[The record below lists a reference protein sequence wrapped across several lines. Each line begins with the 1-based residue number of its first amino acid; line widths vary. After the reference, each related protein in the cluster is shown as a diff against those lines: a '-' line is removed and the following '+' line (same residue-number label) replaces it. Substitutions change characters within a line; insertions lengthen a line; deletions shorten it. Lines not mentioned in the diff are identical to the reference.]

1 MKSTPNTLLDFTK
14 ANLNWDIRRQRFL
27 VAFILALIA
36 VRTVNLTEIA
46 SHMGGTKNK
55 AAYRKIQRFFQIF
68 KPSSVIFLKFLLN
81 LLPDDPLVLV
91 MDRTNWDYGV
101 VHINFLV
108 LGVLYQ
114 STVIPLCW
122 LVLEKKG
129 NSNQTE
135 RIQLL
140 NFLLRVLP
148 FSRIKVFIADREF
161 VGQDWLAYLKT
172 RGIKRCIRM
181 KKSSLIFPNFKARN
195 LWLRFEHLK
204 VGESQFLRR
213 KHRISGEWFH
223 LAAVMLEDDLLV
235 VACDDKPRSGL
246 QYYGLRW
253 GIETLFGNTK
263 TRGFHLEATMPEGAF
278 YGQEDAHLVD
288 PKKLGMLMGLVS
300 LGTLWALRV
309 GEWLEKTTNVM
320 RRKSHGRFERSLFRV
335 GLDYLR
341 GIIFDGVLEK
351 REHRFVFRVLTCT

>member
-1 MKSTPNTLLDFTK
+1 MKSTPNTLLELTK

-27 VAFILALIA
+27 IAFILALIA

-46 SHMGGTKNK
+46 SYLGGTKNK
-55 AAYRKIQRFFQIF
+55 AAYRRIQRFFQHF
-68 KPSSVIFLKFLLN
+68 KPSTTNFLKFLLS
-81 LLPDDPLVLV
+81 LLPDEPLVLV

-135 RIQLL
+135 RIRLL

-148 FSRIKVFIADREF
+148 ISSIKVFIADREF
-161 VGQDWLAYLKT
+161 VGKVWLNYLNS
-172 RGIKRCIRM
+172 RGIKRCVRM
-181 KKSSLIFPNFKARN
+181 RKNSLIFPDYKAKNLGSRFKN
-195 LWLRFEHLK
+195 LK
-204 VGESQFLRR
+204 VGESQFIRR
-213 KHRISGEWFH
+213 KYRISGEWFH
-223 LAAVMLEDDLLV
+223 LAGVMLEDDLLV

-246 QYYGLRW
+246 KYYGLRW

-263 TRGFHLEATMPEGAF
+263 TRGFHLEDTHLSISWLSFRSSRHSMLSKPPTMPPVTQPNC
-278 YGQEDAHLVD
+278 YNIDAAS
-288 PKKLGMLMGLVS
+288 K
-300 LGTLWALRV
+300 TL
-309 GEWLEKTTNVM
+309 
-320 RRKSHGRFERSLFRV
+320 
-335 GLDYLR
+335 
-341 GIIFDGVLEK
+341 
-351 REHRFVFRVLTCT
+351 

>member
-1 MKSTPNTLLDFTK
+1 MKSTPNTLLDLAK

-46 SHMGGTKNK
+46 SHMGGTKTK

-68 KPSSVIFLKFLLN
+68 KPSSVVFLKFLLS
-81 LLPDDPLVLV
+81 LLPDEPLVLV

-148 FSRIKVFIADREF
+148 ISRIKVFIGDREF
-161 VGQDWLAYLKT
+161 VGKDWLAYLKT

-181 KKSSLIFPNFKARN
+181 KKNSLIFPNCKARN
-195 LWLRFEHLK
+195 LGLRFKHLK
-204 VGESQFLRR
+204 VNESQFLRR

-253 GIETLFGNTK
+253 GIETLFGNLK
-263 TRGFHLEATMPEGAF
+263 TRGFHLEDT
-278 YGQEDAHLVD
+278 HLVD

-300 LGTLWALRV
+300 LGALWALRV
-309 GEWLEKTTNVM
+309 GEWLEQTKDVM

>member
-1 MKSTPNTLLDFTK
+1 MKSTPTTLLDLAK

-46 SHMGGTKNK
+46 CHMGGTKRK
-55 AAYRKIQRFFQIF
+55 AAYRKIQRFFQVF
-68 KPSSVIFLKFLLN
+68 KPSSVIFLKFLLS
-81 LLPDDPLVLV
+81 LLPDEPLVLV

-148 FSRIKVFIADREF
+148 ISSIKVLIADREF
-161 VGQDWLAYLKT
+161 IGKDWLNYLKT
-172 RGIKRCIRM
+172 RGVKRCIRM
-181 KKSSLIFPNFKARN
+181 KKSGLIFPDYKARN
-195 LWLRFEHLK
+195 LWLLFAGLK
-204 VGESQFLRR
+204 IGETRFLRR
-213 KHRISGEWFH
+213 QYRIGGEWFH
-223 LAAVMLEDDLLV
+223 LAAVMLESDLLV

-263 TRGFHLEATMPEGAF
+263 TRGFHF
-278 YGQEDAHLVD
+278 EDTHLVD

-300 LGTLWALRV
+300 LGALWALRV
-309 GEWLEKTTNVM
+309 GEWLEKTSSVM

-341 GIIFDGVLEK
+341 GIIFDGELER
-351 REHRFVFRVLTCT
+351 REHRFVFQVLTCT